1 MMYLLLCILCSSL
14 LVFMFRVFDYYRIE
28 AFPAIVFN
36 YLTCVI
42 CGLIVYARSPID
54 VAAVSSHAPWLWLAV
69 TLGLSFIHI
78 FVLIG
83 RTALR
88 FGVSTAS
95 VAMKLGLV
103 IPVFLA
109 FFIYHEAVTWY
120 KVAGIICALIA
131 VVLSSQNKGEAH
143 HKPVHR
149 AALLL
154 PLVVFIGSGLCD
166 SGAQL
171 GEKKYFTHTG
181 SENFVLIIFIC
192 AALTGLFYLTIMV
205 LRGNI
210 RLHWRQV
217 IGGILLGIPNYGS
230 LLFLMKALDNM
241 PGGSSVVFPVVN
253 IATVAGSTLLSVLIF
268 REHLNRA
275 NRFGLAFAGL
285 CIAFIYLPQILALIK
300 QQMQI

>member
-1 MMYLLLCILCSSL
+1 MMYLVLCVLCSSL
-14 LVFMFRVFDYYRIE
+14 LVFMFRVFDHYGIE

-42 CGLIVYARSPID
+42 CSLIVYARSPAQI
-54 VAAVSSHAPWLWLAV
+54 VTASSHAPWLWLAV

-78 FVLIG
+78 FVLTG
-83 RTALR
+83 RTAIR

-103 IPVFLA
+103 IPVVLA
-109 FFIYHEAVTWY
+109 FFIYQEAVTWY
-120 KVAGIICALIA
+120 KVAGIICALFA
-131 VVLSSQNKGEAH
+131 VVLSSQKKGGAH
-143 HKPVHR
+143 HKPVHG

-181 SENFVLIIFIC
+181 PEDFILIIFFC
-192 AALTGLFYLTIMV
+192 AALTGLFYLTVMV
-205 LRGNI
+205 LRRSV
-210 RLHWRQV
+210 RLRWRQM

-230 LLFLMKALDNM
+230 LLFLMKALDQV

-268 REHLNRA
+268 RERLNRA
-275 NRFGLAFAGL
+275 NRLGLAFAGL

-300 QQMQI
+300 Y

>member
-1 MMYLLLCILCSSL
+1 MMYLVFCIICSSL
-14 LVFMFRVFDYYRIE
+14 LVFMFRVFDHYRIE

-42 CGLIVYARSPID
+42 CGLIIYARSPVD
-54 VAAVSSHAPWLWLAV
+54 VAAHASHATWLWLAI

-78 FVLIG
+78 FVLTG

-109 FFIYHEAVTWY
+109 FFIYKEDVTCY

-131 VVLSSQNKGEAH
+131 VVLSSQKKEVH
-143 HKPVHR
+143 HTPVHG

-171 GEKKYFTHTG
+171 GDKLYFTQGG
-181 SENFVLIIFIC
+181 SEDFVLIIFLF
-192 AALTGLFYLTIMV
+192 AALTGLFYLSILV
-205 LRGNI
+205 LRGSI

-217 IGGILLGIPNYGS
+217 IGGFLLGIPNYGS
-230 LLFLMKALDNM
+230 LLFLMKALDHFHD
-241 PGGSSVVFPVVN
+241 GSSIVFPVVN
-253 IATVAGSTLLSVLIF
+253 IATVAGSTLLSVIIF

-275 NRFGLAFAGL
+275 NRLGLLFAGL
-285 CIAFIYLPQILALIK
+285 CIAFIYLPQILVLFR
-300 QQMQI
+300 